1 MKRWSQIKEINANP
15 VKNDSE
21 DVSWLKKMLSTMLNL
36 NEMIINHQQMDLS
49 SDTNCKD
56 FLGQMD
62 NLNSKI

>member
-49 SDTNCKD
+49 SDTNYKD